1 MKQKRGHLPRL
12 EVGERFP
19 KQIYGSKTGC
29 MVALPLGSASRG
41 GPVILAGVKQEQEF
55 TEANDVNVSICPS
68 DQG

>member
-1 MKQKRGHLPRL
+1 MERGSPSRYSMA
-12 EVGERFP
+12 V
-19 KQIYGSKTGC
+19 KTGC